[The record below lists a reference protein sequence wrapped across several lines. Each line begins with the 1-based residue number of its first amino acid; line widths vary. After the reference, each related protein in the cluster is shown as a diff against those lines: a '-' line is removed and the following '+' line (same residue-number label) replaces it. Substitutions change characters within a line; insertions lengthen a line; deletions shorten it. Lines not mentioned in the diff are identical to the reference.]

1 MTRLIILIVAAI
13 LLEVYFY
20 KKYLN
25 SIRFLFNTDLKKYK
39 HLIRSVIIYLNIYLI
54 IILGYWIWT
63 LFEGLRFRLII
74 ENNLWDYFILY
85 PFWISIML
93 IIQVSLILLPIDLI
107 KFVTGVIFSKK
118 KEIIKKAACVVTFG
132 VSTFFVFYVPVRVVI
147 DYKFVETRIVEY
159 RLDDSQKDLDGFKIA
174 FIADVQADWYTNDSR
189 LTNFIE
195 SINRTNPDLVL
206 IAGDIITNTPN
217 YISKSAEYLGK
228 IKSKYGVYTCVGDHD
243 NWAYRGNVFKSR
255 NAVKQALASKDV
267 TMLDNENLLLQI
279 DSTEIGISFI
289 TESYSERV
297 SNRLLDSLSQQVAK
311 TDLSILLTH
320 QPTDRIINRSVEN
333 GVDIMLA
340 GHTHGGQIT
349 FLFPFI
355 NLTPTLLETTNVH
368 GDFWYDDLLLI
379 VNRGLGM
386 SLVPIRYNSTPEVTL
401 IRFTN

>member
-243 NWAYRGNVFKSR
+243 NWAYRGNVLK
-255 NAVKQALASKDV
+255 A
-267 TMLDNENLLLQI
+267 
-279 DSTEIGISFI
+279 
-289 TESYSERV
+289 
-297 SNRLLDSLSQQVAK
+297 
-311 TDLSILLTH
+311 
-320 QPTDRIINRSVEN
+320 
-333 GVDIMLA
+333 
-340 GHTHGGQIT
+340 
-349 FLFPFI
+349 
-355 NLTPTLLETTNVH
+355 ET
-368 GDFWYDDLLLI
+368 
-379 VNRGLGM
+379 R
-386 SLVPIRYNSTPEVTL
+386 
-401 IRFTN
+401 

>member
-1 MTRLIILIVAAI
+1 
-13 LLEVYFY
+13 
-20 KKYLN
+20 
-25 SIRFLFNTDLKKYK
+25 
-39 HLIRSVIIYLNIYLI
+39 
-54 IILGYWIWT
+54 
-63 LFEGLRFRLII
+63 
-74 ENNLWDYFILY
+74 
-85 PFWISIML
+85 
-93 IIQVSLILLPIDLI
+93 
-107 KFVTGVIFSKK
+107 
-118 KEIIKKAACVVTFG
+118 
-132 VSTFFVFYVPVRVVI
+132 
-147 DYKFVETRIVEY
+147 
-159 RLDDSQKDLDGFKIA
+159 
-174 FIADVQADWYTNDSR
+174 
-189 LTNFIE
+189 
-195 SINRTNPDLVL
+195 
-206 IAGDIITNTPN
+206 
-217 YISKSAEYLGK
+217 
-228 IKSKYGVYTCVGDHD
+228 
-243 NWAYRGNVFKSR
+243 
-255 NAVKQALASKDV
+255 
-267 TMLDNENLLLQI
+267 MLDNENLLLQI